1 MFVKALVLLSLL
13 ALKLMVFFLT
23 SFKVIK
29 AKLGE
34 FRVQVVVK
42 VVVKAVVRVVV
53 KFPIV
58 L

>member
-1 MFVKALVLLSLL
+1 MFVKALALLSLL
-13 ALKLMVFFLT
+13 ALKFMVFFLT

-34 FRVQVVVK
+34 SRVMLK
-42 VVVKAVVRVVV
+42 VEVVV

-58 L
+58 R